1 MSMEDSL
8 FNTAKL
14 KNGNLTRDQWE
25 EKRKE
30 SLARASTLPHEVTDI
45 GGVLMQEKPNADELA
60 EMTEDNRKTATG
72 R

>member
-8 FNTAKL
+8 FNKAKSM
-14 KNGNLTRDQWE
+14 NENLTREQWE
-25 EKRKE
+25 AKRQE
-30 SLARASTLPHEVTDI
+30 SLARASTLPHELTDI